1 MCPLLEKASCI
12 AIHKV
17 FLCRKTGNFSK
28 EGKLKILNNKRAYR
42 LVCISEVPED
52 LQKIGSRD
60 SKEKGQK
67 CPESQ
72 RAYIKNN
79 KRRKR
84 QKSKNFKK
92 GQECPESNKTFSNIR
107 TQSIRKAKSPP
118 IGPPVGPPYTIIQF
132 FFACCLGFSWFHQR
146 ILLEYSLLCGIC
158 LGFRL
163 MSKLK

>member
-1 MCPLLEKASCI
+1 MCVGKVQVGVDVKSQLTRLPVPRRVSIQRGGSSPFGLEKASCSV
-12 AIHKV
+12 IHKV
-17 FLCRKTGNFSK
+17 FLCKKTGSFSK

-42 LVCISEVPED
+42 LVCISDVPED
-52 LQKIGSRD
+52 FQKIGSRD

-92 GQECPESNKTFSNIR
+92 KGQECPESNKTFSNIR
-107 TQSIRKAKSPP
+107 TQSVRKAKKP
-118 IGPPVGPPYTIIQF
+118 Q
-132 FFACCLGFSWFHQR
+132 
-146 ILLEYSLLCGIC
+146 
-158 LGFRL
+158 
-163 MSKLK
+163 K